1 MIKREL
7 QNDKIGA
14 QNDKRGSKNVV
25 WESGTGKRCFKTA
38 VNHDPGV
45 YSRGLG
51 AEKDITK
58 KRNTFLLKVP
68 DFFGILRRFQHSPT
82 EKMFSGKILPGG
94 GGAKNRKIAKKIFLE
109 KSVN

>member
-7 QNDKIGA
+7 QNDKMG
-14 QNDKRGSKNVV
+14 QNDPKNVV

-38 VNHDPGV
+38 VNHDSGV

-82 EKMFSGKILPGG
+82 EKMFSGKIFPGG
-94 GGAKNRKIAKKIFLE
+94 GSAKNRKFAKYFFYPE
-109 KSVN
+109 KSENS